1 MRLMFVI
8 AAAVLFSTA
17 MLADTLT
24 VDSLPGPVQDSLKK
38 LLQNPQEA
46 VANID
51 TYEWGPATIYK
62 INITLN
68 GQAYLEVHIADT
80 GQVLRTDE
88 NPDMADNDAGDDS
101 DADASPSPSPSSSP

>member
-1 MRLMFVI
+1 MLVM
-8 AAAVLFSTA
+8 AATVLFSTA
-17 MLADTLT
+17 MWADSVT
-24 VDSLPGPVQDSLKK
+24 VDNLPGPVQDSLKK

-88 NPDMADNDAGDDS
+88 NPEIADNDDGDDT
-101 DADASPSPSPSSSP
+101 DPNASPSPSPASSP